1 VITNYEE
8 LNLRIME
15 EDRRDKILL
24 KAIELYMIDGYAN
37 VSITDLQAALNMG
50 RGTLYYYFKDKDEL
64 FQEAVNTF
72 LIQPKG
78 RALDRVKENA
88 TIPDVIDTML
98 YYLNQLKE
106 VHEQVDNKN
115 INTSKVVNVMFTA
128 YSKFPELYKK
138 ARRLYERELNLWVQA
153 IKNSMRAGVVRG
165 DVHIDT
171 IAHMFVHIKDGWDPG
186 RSSVP
191 MNYDLLIEQYNYL
204 YDLIKRT

>member
-1 VITNYEE
+1 
-8 LNLRIME
+8 ME

-88 TIPDVIDTML
+88 TIPDVIDAML

-115 INTSKVVNVMFTA
+115 INTSNVVNVMFTA
-128 YSKFPELYKK
+128 YSKYPELYKK

-186 RSSVP
+186 RSSGP

>member
-1 VITNYEE
+1 
-8 LNLRIME
+8 ME

-88 TIPDVIDTML
+88 TIPDVIDAML

-115 INTSKVVNVMFTA
+115 INTSNVVNVMFTA

-186 RSSVP
+186 RSSGP
-191 MNYDLLIEQYNYL
+191 MNYDLLIEQYTYL
-204 YDLIKRT
+204 YDLIKKV

>member
-1 VITNYEE
+1 
-8 LNLRIME
+8 ME

-88 TIPDVIDTML
+88 TIPDVIDAML

-115 INTSKVVNVMFTA
+115 INTSNVVNVMFTA

-191 MNYDLLIEQYNYL
+191 MNYDLLIEQYTYL
-204 YDLIKRT
+204 YDLIKKV

>member
-1 VITNYEE
+1 
-8 LNLRIME
+8 ME

-88 TIPDVIDTML
+88 TIPDVIDAML

-115 INTSKVVNVMFTA
+115 INTSNVVNVMFTA

-191 MNYDLLIEQYNYL
+191 MNYDLLMEQYNYL

>member
-1 VITNYEE
+1 
-8 LNLRIME
+8 ME

-88 TIPDVIDTML
+88 TIPDVIDAML

-115 INTSKVVNVMFTA
+115 INTSNVVNVMFTA

-191 MNYDLLIEQYNYL
+191 MNYELLIEQYNYL